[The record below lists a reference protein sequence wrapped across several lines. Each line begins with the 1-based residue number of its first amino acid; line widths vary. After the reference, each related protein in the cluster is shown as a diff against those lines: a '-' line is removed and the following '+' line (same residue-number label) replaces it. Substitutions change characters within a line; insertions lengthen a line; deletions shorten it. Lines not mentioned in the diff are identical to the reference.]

1 MDLADLKRRR
11 AWHAEYLEYLDGLIA
26 SAEKSAKPPPLV
38 RLGQGAGQR
47 DYYGSGLVTD
57 GEGETFMANE
67 NRPEIQ
73 TGNESELR
81 RGDEP

>member
-1 MDLADLKRRR
+1 MAGNRPRLAIDVLADPR
-11 AWHAEYLEYLDGLIA
+11 AQN
-26 SAEKSAKPPPLV
+26 
-38 RLGQGAGQR
+38 QGAGQR